1 MSPYNDTWKVHR
13 KNITKVASTNVSVKV
28 FDRVQEAES
37 AHFLL
42 NMLATPNDLFDHIR
56 KEASSVILKIT
67 YGYTAEAHGR
77 DPLVDLAGRTMGTFA
92 EATVPSRWIVDILPF
107 LRYVPDV
114 LPGMGWKTTGKKMK
128 DTLNQCVSQPY
139 EFVKQQMREKR
150 HTTSFLS
157 QAIENIGSDAE
168 MEEIHKWTALSLFTG
183 GADTVSFLSQS
194 CSSTTNHPT
203 DCFIF
208 DDLLPSDDRVS
219 RSAKESSRRTR
230 PHNRS
235 QSSSRLL

>member
-1 MSPYNDTWKVHR
+1 MSPYNDTWKLHR

-28 FDRVQEAES
+28 FDRVQETES

-56 KEASSVILKIT
+56 KEAGSVILKIT

-92 EATVPSRWIVDILPF
+92 EATVPGRWVVDILPF
-107 LRYVPDV
+107 LRYVPDMW
-114 LPGMGWKTTGKKMK
+114 PGMGWKITGKKMK

-157 QAIENIGSDAE
+157 QAIESIGSDAE

-183 GADTVSFLSQS
+183 GADTVRSLSLS
-194 CSSTTNHPT
+194 CSSIINHPT
-203 DCFIF
+203 DCFLS
-208 DDLLPSDDRVS
+208 DDLLLSDDRVS
-219 RSAKESSRRTR
+219 RSAKESPRRTR
-230 PHNRS
+230 PCSRS
-235 QSSSRLL
+235 